1 MTAQA
6 IAEDKARAVA
16 DSPIHHQDPPQ
27 KTPAYAWVIWIV
39 TFLISFA
46 APLAQFKL
54 VSIPTYFI
62 FIPGISPEG
71 CFGLDAAGFG
81 WLMTLVS
88 LIGILLAFPAA
99 FICRRIGLRNTI
111 ALSAL
116 GVIVGG
122 LVEVLGGDNVATLM
136 IGRFVEGTGIGLV
149 GVAAPTLITLWFP
162 EKTRGFA
169 LGLWCCWVPLSIT
182 LDSIVCPQIAASAG
196 WQGVFW
202 FVIAFAA
209 VALVLFWVFYRVP
222 EGEGASYNVEGSFGE
237 CMKLLKNYKIWMLGI
252 VFAIF
257 IAGQTGIVNTYLPT
271 FLQSDAPAGY
281 GWTEAAAGGALA
293 VVTGIGLVSNPV
305 GGAIMQKLPGN
316 MKRIIPMLVA
326 VLYMVTF
333 YMLFQSGNEI
343 LLWTGVV
350 LMGLCAGLGGGG
362 LRPLAPTIM
371 FQSAMAATMGMSV
384 LQFSQCVGNCF
395 SPIYGMLLDGGMSYL
410 EASLVTM
417 VPLSVVMLVCAF
429 FIRPKEG
436 KRNQQPNTKQ

>member
-1 MTAQA
+1 MTDST
-6 IAEDKARAVA
+6 ITEDKARPIA
-16 DSPIHHQDPPQ
+16 DSPIHEQTSPQ
-27 KTPAYAWVIWIV
+27 KTPPYAWVIWIV
-39 TFLISFA
+39 TFLVSFA

-88 LIGILLAFPAA
+88 LIGIFLAFPAA

-111 ALSAL
+111 GLSAV
-116 GVIVGG
+116 GVILGG
-122 LVEVLGGDNVATLM
+122 LIEVLGGDNIATLM
-136 IGRFVEGTGIGLV
+136 IGRFIEGTGLGLV

-162 EKTRGFA
+162 DKTRGFA

-182 LDSIVCPQIAASAG
+182 LDSIVCPQLASVAG

-202 FVIAFAA
+202 FVIIFAV
-209 VALVLFWVFYRVP
+209 VALILFWVFFKVP
-222 EGEGASYNVEGSFGE
+222 EGEGASYNVEGSFRE
-237 CMKLLKNYKIWMLGI
+237 CMSLLKNYKIWMLGI
-252 VFAIF
+252 VFVIF
-257 IAGQTGIVNTYLPT
+257 IAGQTGIVNTYLST
-271 FLQSDAPAGY
+271 FLQTEPPSGY

-316 MKRIIPMLVA
+316 LKRIIPMLVA
-326 VLYMVTF
+326 VLYMITF
-333 YMLFQSGNEI
+333 YMLFQTGNEL
-343 LLWTGVV
+343 LLWVGVV

-384 LQFSQCVGNCF
+384 LQFGQCVGNCF
-395 SPIYGMLLDGGMSYL
+395 SPIYGALLDSGMSYL
-410 EASLVTM
+410 DASLVTM
-417 VPLSVVMLVCAF
+417 IPLSVIMLICGF
-429 FIRPKEG
+429 LIRPKEG
-436 KRNQQPNTKQ
+436 KRNQQPNRKQ

>member
-1 MTAQA
+1 MTAISA
-6 IAEDKARAVA
+6 TEDKPRAIA
-16 DSPIHHQDPPQ
+16 DSPIHEQGQPQ
-27 KTPAYAWVIWIV
+27 KTPGYAWVIWIT
-39 TFLISFA
+39 TFLISFS

-62 FIPGISPEG
+62 YIPGISPDG

-88 LIGILLAFPAA
+88 LIGIVLAFPAA

-116 GVIVGG
+116 GVILGG
-122 LVEVLGGDNVATLM
+122 LIEVLGGDNVVTLM
-136 IGRFVEGTGIGLV
+136 VGRFIEGTGIGLV

-182 LDSIVCPQIAASAG
+182 LDSIVCPQLASQAG

-202 FVIAFAA
+202 FVIIFA
-209 VALVLFWVFYRVP
+209 VISLLLFWFCYRVP
-222 EGEGASYNVEGSFGE
+222 EGEGANYNVEGSFGE
-237 CMKLLKNYKIWMLGI
+237 CMKLLKNYKIWLLGI
-252 VFAIF
+252 VFFVF
-257 IAGQTGIVNTYLPT
+257 IAGQTGIVNTYLST
-271 FLQSDAPAGY
+271 FLQTEAPAGY
-281 GWTEAAAGGALA
+281 GWSEAAAGVGLA
-293 VVTGIGLVSNPV
+293 VVTGISLVANPV

-316 MKRIIPMLVA
+316 LKRLMPIGVA
-326 VLYMVTF
+326 ILYMVTF
-333 YMLFQSGNEI
+333 YLLFQAGNEA
-343 LLWTGVV
+343 LLWAGIII
-350 LMGLCAGLGGGG
+350 MGICAGFGGGG

-384 LQFSQCVGNCF
+384 LQFAQCIGNCF
-395 SPIYGMLLDGGMSYL
+395 SPIYGSLIDGGMTYL
-410 EASLVTM
+410 EASLTTM
-417 VPLSVVMLVCAF
+417 IPLSIIMLVCAF

-436 KRNQQPNTKQ
+436 KRNQQPDRKQ

>member
-1 MTAQA
+1 MISNTVT
-6 IAEDKARAVA
+6 EDKARAMA
-16 DSPIHHQDPPQ
+16 DSPIHEQTPPQ
-27 KTPAYAWVIWIV
+27 KTPSYAWVIWIA

-99 FICRRIGLRNTI
+99 FICRKIGLCNTI

-116 GVIVGG
+116 GVILGG
-122 LVEVLGGDNVATLM
+122 LLEVLGGDNVITLM
-136 IGRFVEGTGIGLV
+136 VGRFIEGTGIGLV

-162 EKTRGFA
+162 DKTRGFA

-182 LDSIVCPQIAASAG
+182 LDSIVCPQLAAAAG

-202 FVIAFAA
+202 FVIIFAI
-209 VALVLFWVFYRVP
+209 VALVLFWCLYRVP
-222 EGEGASYNVEGSFGE
+222 EGEYANYNVEGNFKE
-237 CMKLLKNYKIWMLGI
+237 CLRLLKNYKIWMLGI

-257 IAGQTGIVNTYLPT
+257 IAGQTGIVNTYLSS
-271 FLQSDAPAGY
+271 FLQTETPFGY

-293 VVTGIGLVSNPV
+293 VVTGIGLVANPV

-316 MKRIIPMLVA
+316 LKRIIPMGVA
-326 VLYMVTF
+326 VVYMFTF
-333 YMLFQSGNEI
+333 WMLFQTGSE
-343 LLWTGVV
+343 LFLWMGLV
-350 LMGLCAGLGGGG
+350 LMGICAGFGGGG

-384 LQFSQCVGNCF
+384 LQFSQCIGNCF
-395 SPIYGMLLDGGMSYL
+395 SPIYGALLDGGMTYL
-410 EASLVTM
+410 EAAMVTM
-417 VPLSVVMLVCAF
+417 IPLSVVMLICAF
-429 FIRPKEG
+429 FIRPRDG
-436 KRNQQPNTKQ
+436 KRNQQPNRKQ